1 MSPSKVLVL
10 GNYRQTLTVVRSLA
24 KAGYHVIVGRESKR
38 VFTQYSRHT
47 AEAWS
52 HPEIESSQNDFI
64 SALEKFLA
72 ARGDIAFVFPVGEVE
87 IACLMRHRD
96 AIPPPT
102 GLIMADPSVI
112 SVCLDKA
119 GCYELAA
126 RLGIPQ
132 APCRRVHDHAAL
144 MAAVAEIGYPCV
156 IKPNDSSR
164 AFFGKK
170 ALIIHTAEDFTRLFP
185 AWPEENEFL
194 LLQRWM
200 PGYRHNCHF
209 VADRGRLL
217 AYFEQHVLRT
227 DRRDGT
233 GYGVDGVS
241 VAPNPALK
249 IYCESLAMALDYSG
263 AGSAQF
269 LVDDR
274 NGSTSFLEINPRL
287 DATCALPY
295 YCGYDFPR
303 MVMQYAEYRRGTL
316 TLPPENFSTY
326 PVGKRGV
333 WLWGDVH
340 GWLQAVEMNSL
351 DLRESV
357 GWLKKIAVTFFRRD
371 FDLIWSW
378 RDPLPACYLFSGL
391 ALLSTRVLI
400 GKFRFHHR
408 PRTREESV

>member
-10 GNYRQTLTVVRSLA
+10 GNYRQTLTVIRSLA

-38 VFTQYSRHT
+38 VFTQYSRYT
-47 AEAWS
+47 AEVWS
-52 HPEIESSQNDFI
+52 HPELESSENDFI

-72 ARGDIAFVFPVGEVE
+72 ARGDISFVFPVGEAE
-87 IACLMRHRD
+87 ITCLMRHRD

-102 GLIMADPSVI
+102 GFIMADPSVI

-119 GCYELAA
+119 GGYEFAA

-156 IKPNDSSR
+156 VKPNDSSR

-170 ALIIHTAEDFTRLFP
+170 ALIIHTAESFAQMFP

-209 VADRGRLL
+209 VADRGKLL
-217 AYFEQHVLRT
+217 AYFEQRVLRT
-227 DRRDGT
+227 DRFDGT

-249 IYCESLAMALDYSG
+249 TYCESLAMALNYSG

-274 NGSTSFLEINPRL
+274 AGSVSFLEINPRL
-287 DATCALPY
+287 DATCALPH

-303 MVMQYAEYRRGTL
+303 MAVLYAEYRRGTL
-316 TLPPENFSTY
+316 SAPIVNFSAY
-326 PVGKRGV
+326 PAGRRAV
-333 WLWGDVH
+333 WLRGDILGWVH
-340 GWLQAVEMNSL
+340 EMSTGALNPKQT
-351 DLRESV
+351 V
-357 GWLKKIAVTFFRRD
+357 VWLKEMTTTFFRGD
-371 FDLIWSW
+371 YHLTWSW
-378 RDPLPACYLFSGL
+378 DDPLPTCYLL
-391 ALLSTRVLI
+391 
-400 GKFRFHHR
+400 
-408 PRTREESV
+408 